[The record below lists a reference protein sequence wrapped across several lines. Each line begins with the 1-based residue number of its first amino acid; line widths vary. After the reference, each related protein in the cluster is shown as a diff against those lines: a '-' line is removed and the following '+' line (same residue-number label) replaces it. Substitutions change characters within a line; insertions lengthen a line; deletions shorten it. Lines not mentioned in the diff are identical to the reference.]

1 MVRAALKRPITVLV
15 LFIGL
20 MLFSV
25 VAIRSIPIDIFPK
38 LNLPTIYVIEQYGGM
53 SPKQM
58 EGFFATR
65 MQDQFL
71 YINGVKNIES
81 KNVQGLSLIKL
92 TFYDNT
98 DMAEASAQV
107 ALQVNRASAFFPPGA
122 LPPQVIRFDASS
134 LPVGELVFSSK
145 TRSLK
150 DIFDLALTRIR
161 PLFATVPGLSAPPPF
176 GSNARSVLIN
186 VNPEKLRMFN
196 VSADEVTQAII

>member
-15 LFIGL
+15 LFMGL
-20 MLFSV
+20 LLFSV
-25 VAIRSIPIDIFPK
+25 AAIHTIPIDIFPK

-53 SPKQM
+53 WPKQM

-71 YINGVKNIES
+71 YINGIKNIES

-92 TFYDNT
+92 TFYESTN
-98 DMAEASAQV
+98 MAEASAQV
-107 ALQVNRASAFFPPGA
+107 ALQVSRSQAFFPPGA
-122 LPPQVIRFDASS
+122 LPPQVVRFDASS

-150 DIFDLALTRIR
+150 DIFDLALTRVR
-161 PLFATVPGLSAPPPF
+161 PMFATVPGLSAPPPF

-186 VNPEKLRMFN
+186 IDP
-196 VSADEVTQAII
+196 D

>member
-1 MVRAALKRPITVLV
+1 MVRAALKRPVTVLV

-20 MLFSV
+20 LLFSV
-25 VAIRSIPIDIFPK
+25 MAIRTIPIDIFPK

-53 SPKQM
+53 SASQM

-71 YINGVKNIES
+71 YINGIKNVES
-81 KNVQGLSLIKL
+81 KNIQGLSLIKL
-92 TFYDNT
+92 TFYENT

-107 ALQVNRASAFFPPGA
+107 ALQVNRTMAFFPPGA

-145 TRSLK
+145 TKSLK
-150 DIFDLALTRIR
+150 DIFDLAITRVR
-161 PLFATVPGLSAPPPF
+161 PLFATVPGLTAPPPF
-176 GSNARSVLIN
+176 GSNARSVLVN
-186 VNPEKLRMFN
+186 VNPEKLKAYN
-196 VSADEVTQAII
+196 